1 MFAKKKNH
9 LPHEKEMKL
18 ECADSDINSFF
29 EEEKQRTSTLTKNK
43 DGSLVTRVLPIRRK
57 SSAADNPRHASSDGS
72 NSVGKDEI
80 ALSPLNSPRGRSQS
94 VAQIRRTPSPTVS
107 TSTASFSAKSLSESR
122 SSPAK
127 KLSGNTSSE
136 EEKGHANDSQNRKP
150 EETEEEE
157 EKKLEILREQ
167 LRSPRNHG
175 SSDERNRQID
185 NLLTG
190 VQGPHIPSLT
200 KGPFTGLYSGSPPPP
215 PPQQQSQP
223 VIEEITPRRQSLSNL
238 QSPAEKFINIDQRL
252 KKLEQAINGHNARI
266 NNEIVRLRNLHI
278 KEKENSIWCWCCD
291 WIVSLIDSEDEGE
304 EEYLENGLEKP
315 FLSAFKEISS

>member
-1 MFAKKKNH
+1 
-9 LPHEKEMKL
+9 MKL

-43 DGSLVTRVLPIRRK
+43 DGSLVGRVLPIRRK
-57 SSAADNPRHASSDGS
+57 SSAPSSPRHASSDGS

-80 ALSPLNSPRGRSQS
+80 TLSPLTSPRGRSQS

-107 TSTASFSAKSLSESR
+107 TSTTSFSAKSLSESR
-122 SSPAK
+122 SFPVK
-127 KLSGNTSSE
+127 KLSGTTSSE
-136 EEKGHANDSQNRKP
+136 EEKGHLPDSQNRKT
-150 EETEEEE
+150 EETEEE
-157 EKKLEILREQ
+157 KLEMLREQ
-167 LRSPRNHG
+167 LISPRNHG

-190 VQGPHIPSLT
+190 VQGPHIPPLT
-200 KGPFTGLYSGSPPPP
+200 KGPFTGLYSGSP
-215 PPQQQSQP
+215 SQA